1 MRGTQAPLRP
11 MPCDGWCPTYTAMN
25 VPDTEARAA
34 LDHLVHWNAAE
45 AFAQLAGR
53 FLAGE

>member
-1 MRGTQAPLRP
+1 

-34 LDHLVHWNAAE
+34 LAHLVHWNAAE